1 MTGQEIK
8 EYISEHEP
16 DTINKDAIGR
26 WSERIWQLEN
36 SQIVETYTYKYMVE
50 QVQKNVPRDA
60 FKVSKVERKEL
71 SNG

>member
-1 MTGQEIK
+1 MTEQEIQ

-16 DTINKDAIGR
+16 DTVNKDVIGR
-26 WSERIWQLEN
+26 WSERIWQSEN
-36 SQIVETYTYKYMVE
+36 SQIIETYTYKYTVE

-60 FKVSKVERKEL
+60 FKVNKVERKEL